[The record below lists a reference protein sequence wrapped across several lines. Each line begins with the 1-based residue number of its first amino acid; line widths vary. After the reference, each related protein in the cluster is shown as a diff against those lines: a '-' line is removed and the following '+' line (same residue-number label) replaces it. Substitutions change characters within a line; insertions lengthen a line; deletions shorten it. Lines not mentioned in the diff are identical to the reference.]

1 MLETFSVL
9 TRHAP
14 IHSETLNVPTRHVAG
29 QTDKATQVMLET
41 INVSSRHHPSG
52 VWSTYFATAIK
63 ERQNTILCVHT
74 LLEFSDFTVVM
85 DHEASNSIC
94 HRDLGLVLNL
104 LLAQVI
110 FTVTASL
117 RYGGALHVL

>member
-1 MLETFSVL
+1 
-9 TRHAP
+9 
-14 IHSETLNVPTRHVAG
+14 
-29 QTDKATQVMLET
+29 
-41 INVSSRHHPSG
+41 
-52 VWSTYFATAIK
+52 
-63 ERQNTILCVHT
+63 
-74 LLEFSDFTVVM
+74 M